1 MQLDAVV
8 SELNNKR
15 KLAPNGQEYWMAR
28 DLLSV
33 LGYSNWQN
41 FKAVVDK
48 AKMACDSSGAY
59 SSDHFIETSRVMT
72 GGKGAQIEREDCYLS
87 RYACYLVAM
96 NGDSSKPEIGASQ
109 TYFAVQTR
117 RQEQFD
123 QLTYEEKRLE
133 LRERVRFANTCLNDA
148 AKEAGVQNY
157 ARFHDAGYRGLYG
170 IGVAEIKAKKGIPR
184 NEQLLDR
191 AGRAELAANEFRIT
205 QTEQKITRE
214 GIRGENQAT
223 ITHHSIGREV
233 RATIEKIGGTM
244 PEDLPAE
251 ESIKKLPKK
260 KSKQLPL
267 L

>member
-1 MQLDAVV
+1 
-8 SELNNKR
+8 
-15 KLAPNGQEYWMAR
+15 
-28 DLLSV
+28 
-33 LGYSNWQN
+33 
-41 FKAVVDK
+41 
-48 AKMACDSSGAY
+48 
-59 SSDHFIETSRVMT
+59 MT

-87 RYACYLVAM
+87 RYACYLLAM
-96 NGDSSKPEIGASQ
+96 NGDSSKPEIGTAQ

-123 QLTYEEKRLE
+123 QLTDEEKRLE
-133 LRERVRFANTCLNDA
+133 LRERVRVANTCLGEA

-170 IGVAEIKAKKGIPR
+170 IGVAEIKDKKGIPHD
-184 NEQLLDR
+184 EQLLDR

-214 GIRGENQAT
+214 RIRGEDEAT
-223 ITHHSIGREV
+223 MTHHAVGKEV

-251 ESIKKLPKK
+251 VPIKKLLKK
-260 KSKQLPL
+260 RPNQLPL
-267 L
+267 I